1 MPFLSKT
8 SLLFAIFAIAL
19 PTVLLA
25 EGAGPEGVY
34 GGPAVNNNI
43 CTPYHFVPEDQKGVL
58 YEFTA
63 GPSIQETEPENWA
76 YWTQG
81 NNISQL
87 VDARGQYNINS
98 SWQQGGLSVIYPKGS
113 AFKMFLSHC
122 LFEDAIG
129 EFNGREPKDT
139 THTRAIGSGPLN
151 GRIPTDFGYRE
162 DLQPRSEKYVGRT
175 DRIHVSTRPSDV
187 AEWPDEFCDENGEPK
202 IISDEDVVTVHFNT
216 RFSDVGKMYF
226 RTWNYPTQGDATAA
240 TFMEHHDRIM
250 SFNASIARDILFFDI
265 NLINKSRFH
274 QFPEIGP
281 FDIEEYMY
289 GPGAI
294 SYLGDQRGGQR
305 IAYVPNLRLGIT
317 YEENF
322 SDPAITGNS
331 PMVGLVIVKAAES
344 NNPDTGELEEGVP
357 CSFSNTVSG
366 GAWGYYPDGQAA
378 NLNVGSSP
386 CWAMRRGVD
395 KFLYLQ
401 DPGIGTDQESEVPI
415 ISRGSADRMHFTFY
429 NDNPICPDDTCHFV
443 YAMVCAFPSV
453 DDPASMAGTPEG
465 LAVVASQL
473 IQNAA
478 MAHSLYNS
486 GFAMPRAP
494 QSPNVRI
501 IPGDHQVTVTWDN
514 VSEYSRDGF
523 YDQYAGQGTDYRE
536 YDFEGYRI
544 YRSTTGEANDAQL
557 LAQFDIKDGV
567 VLASG
572 IKNNEIKVLDEEGN
586 ETPGYTSTY
595 TDTLGIAEHDAA
607 TGARYGLGTDNGLR
621 YSYIDKYEERVAYG
635 SQATNQHR
643 LTNGFRYFYSVTAY
657 DWNGVDKNDLSTMFS
672 LESPLTFGKDNMV
685 IPGSNPSS
693 YRTALIDDELTKIQM
708 LSSSGNELDTE
719 FRDIWVQPKGDG
731 SGAMVITDGAVPSN
745 ALSDPFIYIVNP
757 ELITEDAEYFIQ
769 IDSII
774 GAPNNLDNTD
784 VNPDYDSKLM
794 SNIFVSLKD
803 AAGNVLSTDDAL
815 VMSENG
821 AFTGYDAHFFLH
833 PEPVSNYGV
842 PFNIE
847 FDIPTWNTDYLIA
860 NEVTVESGS
869 TPVEDIDV
877 VEGYNNGNGFVPI
890 GYRAADF
897 EISWIDTGD
906 DSLTVEVWDN
916 THNVA
921 VPFRKHP
928 GSGWSFV
935 GSWGRYIRLAGDLR
949 ENVTEDDY
957 DKAGAFAKASKLPKR
972 GTSVGFTLYIS
983 GAQVKVSTDQTMV
996 PQGGDVWM
1004 LRTSFG
1010 SLPADTL
1017 GGYLVQKD
1025 ADGNALKRPPAAGVR
1040 YQVSVTNDTNESEDA
1055 DLNKIRVVPNP
1066 YIVADVWD
1074 KSPQEKRIAFTNLP
1088 NRCSIR
1094 IYSLAGNLVQVLA
1107 HEGTVGEYAHF
1118 WKGGTEFWNLK
1129 NKFNM
1134 LVASGWYIW
1143 HIKDLQTGET
1153 EIGKFAIIQ

>member
-1 MPFLSKT
+1 MKKEFNRFPLALFL
-8 SLLFAIFAIAL
+8 LLIVIGVANAQQ
-19 PTVLLA
+19 
-25 EGAGPEGVY
+25 GAGPDDVY
-34 GGPAVNNNI
+34 GGPSMNNNI
-43 CTPYHFVPEDQKGVL
+43 CTPYNIIPSPIPDIS
-58 YEFTA
+58 YEWK
-63 GPSIQETEPENWA
+63 PSLDISETDPDHWV

-81 NNISQL
+81 NNISQ
-87 VDARGQYNINS
+87 RITPNGFWIS
-98 SWQQGGLSVIYPKGS
+98 SQVFQQGGLACIYPKGS
-113 AFKMFLSHC
+113 AFKMLRLTSLLMHC
-122 LFEDAIG
+122 IG
-129 EFNGREPKDT
+129 EFNGQEPKDST
-139 THTRAIGSGPLN
+139 FSRFYGGHQRE
-151 GRIPTDFGYRE
+151 GRIPTDLGYQQ
-162 DLQPRSEKYVGRT
+162 DLEPMNEKYVGDTR
-175 DRIHVSTRPSDV
+175 RLHVSTRSEDL
-187 AEWPDEFCDENGEPK
+187 ETWPEEFQDENGDP
-202 IISDEDVVTVHFNT
+202 IVVSDEDVVAVCWVAGYGAWQAE
-216 RFSDVGKMYF
+216 RMMV
-226 RTWNYPTQGDATAA
+226 DANNRPWI
-240 TFMEHHDRIM
+240 EHQQRIM
-250 SFNASIARDILFFDI
+250 SFSSSIARDIQFYQTKLV
-265 NLINKSRFH
+265 NKSRYHMFS
-274 QFPEIGP
+274 PYIGP
-281 FDIEEYMY
+281 YDVEEMMVGTGYDFKM
-289 GPGAI
+289 
-294 SYLGDQRGGQR
+294 GDQTGGQK
-305 IAYVPNLRLGIT
+305 IAFVPGINFGFT
-317 YEENF
+317 WDESF
-322 SDPAITGNS
+322 SDPAIDGLTPLAGVTVIKAL
-331 PMVGLVIVKAAES
+331 PMMDQE
-344 NNPDTGELEEGVP
+344 TGEDVEARLT
-357 CSFSNTVSG
+357 SFSG
-366 GAWGYYPDGQAA
+366 GTEAWAYEDNGCS
-378 NLNVGSSP
+378 NVACLTSYRVWRELKGE
-386 CWAMRRGVD
+386 AEFEYM
-395 KFLYLQ
+395 Q
-401 DPGIGTDQESEVPI
+401 DPGIGEDPESMMPI
-415 ISRGSADRMHFTFY
+415 ISRDQQDETFMFFHQ
-429 NDNPICPDDTCHFV
+429 NIPLCADDTTEFV
-443 YAMVCAFPSV
+443 HALVCAFPSV
-453 DDPASMAGTPEG
+453 GDPASMATSPEG
-465 LAVVASQL
+465 LAQVAADL
-473 IQNAA
+473 IQNAT
-478 MAHSLYNS
+478 MAHNLYNS

-494 QSPNVRI
+494 QAPNVRI

-536 YDFEGYRI
+536 FDFEGYRI

-557 LAQFDIKDGV
+557 LAQFDMKNGV
-567 VLASG
+567 VLETG
-572 IKNNEIKVLDEEGN
+572 IMN
-586 ETPGYTSTY
+586 ETVKIVDADGSEIGDGMTSTY

-607 TGARYGLGTDNGLR
+607 TGSRYGLGIDNGLR
-621 YSYIDKYEERVAYG
+621 YSYIDNYEERVAYG
-635 SQATNQHR
+635 TQATNQHR

-657 DWNGVDKNDLSTMFS
+657 DWNGIDKNDLSTMFS
-672 LESPLTFGKDNMV
+672 LESSLSFSADNMV

-774 GAPNNLDNTD
+774 GAPNNLDNPD

-890 GYRAADF
+890 GYRAADY

-1066 YIVADVWD
+1066 YIVSDVWD

-1118 WKGGTEFWNLK
+1118 WKGGTEFWDLK
-1129 NKFNM
+1129 NRYNM

-1143 HIKDLQTGET
+1143 HVKDLQTGDT

>member
-1 MPFLSKT
+1 MVNIYRKV
-8 SLLFAIFAIAL
+8 IAL
-19 PTVLLA
+19 LVIVVMMLPSILLA
-25 EGAGPEGVY
+25 DGAGPEDVY
-34 GGPAVNNNI
+34 GGPSANNNV
-43 CTPYHFVPEDQKGVL
+43 CSPYTFIPPENMGIF
-58 YEFTA
+58 YEWLP
-63 GPSIQETEPENWA
+63 GPSIIETEPENHA

-81 NNISQL
+81 NNISQMITADGVFNL
-87 VDARGQYNINS
+87 TAA
-98 SWQQGGLSVIYPKGS
+98 WQQGSLACIYPRGS
-113 AFKMFLSHC
+113 AFKMIRSQC
-122 LFEDAIG
+122 IFEGAIG
-129 EFNGREPKDT
+129 EFDGQEPKDT
-139 THTRAIGSGPLN
+139 VFARYLGGNQRA
-151 GRIPTDFGYRE
+151 GRISTDMGYRD
-162 DLQPRSEKYVGRT
+162 DLQPWAEQYIGKTNRL
-175 DRIHVSTRPSDV
+175 HVSTRGSDV
-187 AEWPDEFCDENGEPK
+187 AEWPEEFSDENGNPI
-202 IISDEDVVTVHFNT
+202 IISDEDVVLVHWIAGYASWQSGRT
-216 RFSDVGKMYF
+216 QSDASSAPYVEMQGRVLSFS
-226 RTWNYPTQGDATAA
+226 
-240 TFMEHHDRIM
+240 
-250 SFNASIARDILFFDI
+250 ASIARDIQFYDYKMV
-265 NLINKSRFH
+265 NKS
-274 QFPEIGP
+274 QYVYFPDIGP
-281 FDIEEYMY
+281 YDIEECIF

-294 SYLGDQRGGQR
+294 FDLGDQTGGQR
-305 IAYVPNLRLGIT
+305 IAYIPALHFGFT
-317 YEENF
+317 YEEAF
-322 SDPAITGNS
+322 SDPAIDGIT
-331 PMVGLVIVKAAES
+331 PMAGYEILRKLEIRNK
-344 NNPDTGELEEGVP
+344 DTGELEAGTP
-357 CSFSNTVSG
+357 TSFSANVSTSSG
-366 GAWGYYPDGQAA
+366 WGYYPDEA
-378 NLNVGSSP
+378 LNASQIWRIRLGDPQFS
-386 CWAMRRGVD
+386 
-395 KFLYLQ
+395 YIQ
-401 DPGIGTDQESEVPI
+401 DPGMGDDPTSELPI
-415 ISRGSADRMHFTFY
+415 ISRDGQSDMFFNYHNT
-429 NDNPICPDDTCHFV
+429 NPICPGDTAYLA
-443 YAMVCAFPSV
+443 YALVCAFPSV
-453 DDPASMAGTPEG
+453 GDPASMAGTPEG
-465 LAVVASQL
+465 LAQVGAQL

-478 MAHSLYNS
+478 MAQSLYDTDY
-486 GFAMPRAP
+486 AMPRAP

-514 VSEYSRDGF
+514 VSEFSRDAF

-536 YDFEGYRI
+536 YDFEGYRV

-557 LAQFDIKDGV
+557 LAQFDMKNGIVLGTGIMNENVMVVDADGNEIGDGV
-567 VLASG
+567 
-572 IKNNEIKVLDEEGN
+572 
-586 ETPGYTSTY
+586 TSTY
-595 TDTLGIAEHDAA
+595 TDTLGIAEHDAS

-643 LTNGFRYFYSVTAY
+643 LTNGFRYFYTVTAY
-657 DWNGVDKNDLSTMFS
+657 DWNGTDKNDLSTMFS
-672 LESPLTFGKDNMV
+672 LESSLSFGKDNMV

-774 GAPNNLDNTD
+774 GAPNNLDNAD

-821 AFTGYDAHFFLH
+821 AFEGYGAHFFLH
-833 PEPVSNYGV
+833 PDPVSNYGV
-842 PFNIE
+842 PFNVE

-935 GSWGRYIRLAGDLR
+935 GSWGRYIRLAGDFR

-1074 KSPQEKRIAFTNLP
+1074 KSPQEKRISFTNLP

-1094 IYSLAGNLVQVLA
+1094 IYTLAGNLVQVLA
-1107 HEGTVGEYAHF
+1107 HEGTVGEYGHF
-1118 WKGGTEFWNLK
+1118 WKGGTEFWDLK
-1129 NKFNM
+1129 NRYNM

-1143 HIKDLQTGET
+1143 HVKDLQTGDT